1 MRNLRLYI
9 TPLVLVPLVFSGMSV
24 LASLL
29 IFSSTRAAIQQ
40 HQDPFWPVAF
50 WTLLVSALALLF
62 GLLVVWMYLRPIRG
76 LADAVESF
84 AGEGDEAPSKSKSV
98 NGRDDDLVRFKRVSD
113 RVTELLSRMEVKKLF
128 PDIIET
134 CTSMRRLLS
143 LVARIAPSDASVL
156 IMGESGTGKE
166 LIAQSLHGCSD
177 RADHPFVAVNCAGIP
192 EMLLESELFGHEK
205 GAFTGA
211 AQRKLG
217 KFERAQGGT
226 VFLDEIGDMPL
237 NTQAKLL
244 RVLQEKEI
252 ERVGG
257 TATIPVDVRFVAAT
271 NKNLSQMVAE
281 GAFREDLYFRI
292 NACSLE
298 IPPLRSRTEDIPPL
312 IDFFISQ
319 MGVDTVISPTAMHL
333 LMIHN
338 WPGNVREL
346 KNVIET
352 ACVLAESSIEPEH
365 LPSEFAGDICPMKV
379 FQTVS
384 SGDDKG
390 IDQAMEEMEKSLIL
404 SALRQAGAV
413 QKHAAKI
420 LGIKERSLWHRI
432 SKYNID
438 VAEIRESLG

>member
-84 AGEGDEAPSKSKSV
+84 AGEGDEAPSKSKPV

-192 EMLLESELFGHEK
+192 EMLLESELFGHDK

-211 AQRKLG
+211 A
-217 KFERAQGGT
+217 
-226 VFLDEIGDMPL
+226 
-237 NTQAKLL
+237 
-244 RVLQEKEI
+244 
-252 ERVGG
+252 
-257 TATIPVDVRFVAAT
+257 
-271 NKNLSQMVAE
+271 
-281 GAFREDLYFRI
+281 
-292 NACSLE
+292 
-298 IPPLRSRTEDIPPL
+298 
-312 IDFFISQ
+312 
-319 MGVDTVISPTAMHL
+319 
-333 LMIHN
+333 
-338 WPGNVREL
+338 
-346 KNVIET
+346 
-352 ACVLAESSIEPEH
+352 
-365 LPSEFAGDICPMKV
+365 
-379 FQTVS
+379 
-384 SGDDKG
+384 
-390 IDQAMEEMEKSLIL
+390 
-404 SALRQAGAV
+404 
-413 QKHAAKI
+413 
-420 LGIKERSLWHRI
+420 
-432 SKYNID
+432 
-438 VAEIRESLG
+438 